1 MKRQRQVSPDSA
13 AVGHVAVPQA
23 WSAFAWHGS
32 SFCRTCQSRAV
43 SGEVASSDLPGG
55 RPSLAINSGFILML
69 NRIRNFH
76 FNAHIPFDKVVFA
89 ASFKVDFLSFCCTFY
104 IFVDSKR
111 APSASRCAES
121 VGPCVWRE
129 GTAVRGDDVNIYNVP
144 YSFW

>member
-1 MKRQRQVSPDSA
+1 MKRQHQVSPDSA

-23 WSAFAWHGS
+23 WSAFAWHGPA
-32 SFCRTCQSRAV
+32 SRA
-43 SGEVASSDLPGG
+43 PRQG
-55 RPSLAINSGFILML
+55 RWPRPTCAGADPPWPLAINSGFILML
-69 NRIRNFH
+69 NRIRSFR

-104 IFVDSKR
+104 IFADSKR